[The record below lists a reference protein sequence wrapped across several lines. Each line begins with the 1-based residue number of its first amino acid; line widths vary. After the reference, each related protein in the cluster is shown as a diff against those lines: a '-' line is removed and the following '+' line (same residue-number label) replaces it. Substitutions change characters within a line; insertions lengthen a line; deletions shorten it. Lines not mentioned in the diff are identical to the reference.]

1 MSPVTSYLAIEPGV
15 RPSTEGLTLDE
26 SSGGLGISGIGEG
39 GGGMGYGS
47 SHGALGGSSGFDPE
61 AFLQKQVAAKWEHC
75 KGEVGKA
82 TVSLETHYVEVADV
96 TIKLDDPEPEKYDC
110 LNEAAWSL
118 DLREC
123 PFDYVK
129 HNWDIRL

>member
-39 GGGMGYGS
+39 SGSGYGAGS
-47 SHGALGGSSGFDPE
+47 GRLGGHRQVDLQ
-61 AFLQKQVAAKWEHC
+61 AFLEKQLAAKWAEC
-75 KGEVGKA
+75 NGEPGKA
-82 TVSLETHYVEVADV
+82 SVSLETQYVEVADV
-96 TIKLDDPEPEKYDC
+96 RVKVDIPEPGKYDC

-118 DLREC
+118 DLRDQQ
-123 PFDYVK
+123 FDEENM
-129 HNWDIRL
+129 NWEIYL